1 MQDLERPSEEL
12 AKLTEQKLIE
22 NRWNAISK
30 GDVPQRSYIHE
41 FLFTILVPMFV
52 MTILAI
58 LLSLILC
65 FHHEGM

>member
-1 MQDLERPSEEL
+1 MQDPELPLEDL
-12 AKLTEQKLIE
+12 AKSSEQKLIK
-22 NRWNAISK
+22 NQWNAYSK
-30 GDVPQRSYIHE
+30 NDVPQRSYVHE

-52 MTILAI
+52 MTILAV